1 MIMSEQCQHLNSKE
15 SYRLLTLLS
24 KFEDMFDGTL
34 GWWNNTPVDLELK
47 DDANQYVRELIQYQG
62 YTKRCSKINP

>member
-1 MIMSEQCQHLNSKE
+1 MIMSEKCQHLNSKE
-15 SYRLLTLLS
+15 SYRLLTLLRKS
-24 KFEDMFDGTL
+24 EDLFVGTL

-62 YTKRCSKINP
+62 